1 MVRYISK
8 RIAQSILVLF
18 LVSIVIYGL
27 MYMMP
32 GDPVYAVYGTNL
44 KPGQYE
50 EKYIEMGLDKPVYE
64 RYAKWLGGVFQG
76 NLGSSTKYHMPV
88 ATLIKARLP
97 VTLYI
102 GGWSILLGTII
113 GVVLGIVCAMHARKM
128 TDNILTVLANIGCA
142 VPDFWIAVI
151 LVAVFSTTLGLLP
164 SFGFSFPW
172 ENGFADSF
180 KQLVMPV
187 IAMTVGTASIT
198 TRQTRASIV
207 EVQEME
213 FVRAT
218 RAKGCK
224 ESKVMFRHI
233 FRNALIPIVTHIG
246 LMFPVIIAGAV
257 TIERIFAIPGMGDL
271 MVTGVLNQD
280 TAVVQACI
288 LILAASICL
297 ANLIVDI
304 VYCIVDPRIKLQ

>member
-113 GVVLGIVCAMHARKM
+113 GVVLGIICAMHARKM

-151 LVAVFSTTLGLLP
+151 LVAIFSTTLGLLP

-172 ENGFADSF
+172 ENGLADKS
-180 KQLVMPV
+180 QHRRGSGDG
-187 IAMTVGTASIT
+187 ICQSN
-198 TRQTRASIV
+198 
-207 EVQEME
+207 
-213 FVRAT
+213 
-218 RAKGCK
+218 KGEGMQRIQSDGPSYFPKCAH
-224 ESKVMFRHI
+224 SY
-233 FRNALIPIVTHIG
+233 RNAYRTDVPGYHSRSCYDRAHICNSGHGRSDGNRCIKSGYGSCSG
-246 LMFPVIIAGAV
+246 LYIDPCSKHLSC
-257 TIERIFAIPGMGDL
+257 ESYRRY
-271 MVTGVLNQD
+271 
-280 TAVVQACI
+280 
-288 LILAASICL
+288 CL
-297 ANLIVDI
+297 L
-304 VYCIVDPRIKLQ
+304 YR